1 MNIYIANLNF
11 DVQDEGLKNMFSPY
25 GEVTSAKVI
34 TDRATGKSR
43 GFGFVEMADEAA
55 STKAIA
61 GLDGATVEDRTIS
74 VSIAKPKEDR
84 PSRGTGFNSGK
95 SYNENRY

>member
-1 MNIYIANLNF
+1 MNIYIANLSF
-11 DVQDEGLKNMFSPY
+11 DVHDDDLRNIFAPY

-34 TDRATGKSR
+34 TDKATGRSR

-61 GLDGATVEDRTIS
+61 ELNGTTVENRTIG
-74 VSIAKPKEDR
+74 VTVAKPKGDR
-84 PSRGTGFNSGK
+84 PSRDFNSGK